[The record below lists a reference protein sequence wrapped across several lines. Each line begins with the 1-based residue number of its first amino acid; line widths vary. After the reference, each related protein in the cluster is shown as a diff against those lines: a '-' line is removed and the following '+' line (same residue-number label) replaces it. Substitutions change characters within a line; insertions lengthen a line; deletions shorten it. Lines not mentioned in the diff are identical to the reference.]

1 MSLPGFI
8 EYLFYGFEQRE
19 NGSVFF
25 NAETYE
31 NSMAAGSQMGEDAL
45 NDEPSQEMS
54 YEQDILGYDAH
65 TGKEFTR
72 ILKRKPIRYYIPGL
86 VGGQKSTASIK

>member
-31 NSMAAGSQMGEDAL
+31 NSMAGSQAGEDIE
-45 NDEPSQEMS
+45 EPSQEMS
-54 YEQDILGYDAH
+54 FE
-65 TGKEFTR
+65 
-72 ILKRKPIRYYIPGL
+72 
-86 VGGQKSTASIK
+86 